1 MPVPVIVGK
10 IITFITAN
18 KGKSAVVGA
27 NAWTILGHYGNPQE
41 GVPLVP
47 RLILNNSIGAIGA
60 IKMSAIGGAITN
72 QAAGSLGGAII
83 GYGGGFGISDIFFP
97 GMLNPLSPIFRWLN
111 IHSGIPYDPLVL
123 DLNRDG
129 QINLQ
134 NATFFDFD
142 ANGFHELAAWID
154 KGDAF
159 LVLDKNFNGIIDN
172 GSEMFGDAMILPDG
186 SRALS
191 GFHALSAFDS
201 NGDGRIDINDDI
213 FSSLKLLTGAGY
225 LVSLAD
231 AGIKSITLP
240 PTASVRRQKNLS
252 LSFYG
257 GRRWTIHAEALSGEL
272 C

>member
-1 MPVPVIVGK
+1 M
-10 IITFITAN
+10 
-18 KGKSAVVGA
+18 S
-27 NAWTILGHYGNPQE
+27 ILWD
-41 GVPLVP
+41 
-47 RLILNNSIGAIGA
+47 SW
-60 IKMSAIGGAITN
+60 S
-72 QAAGSLGGAII
+72 
-83 GYGGGFGISDIFFP
+83 FG
-97 GMLNPLSPIFRWLN
+97 
-111 IHSGIPYDPLVL
+111 SGIWDLFRTGWWSRGAVERQRSGDVDPSNPMYGRQRINRQARELLDILESNELRKWQKLQNGIPFDPLVL

-191 GFHALSAFDS
+191 GFQALRAFNS

-240 PTASVRRQKNLS
+240 STASVRGSKIFS

-257 GRRWTIHAEALSGEL
+257 ASRWVSSDIADRHRKSA
-272 C
+272 